1 MNEHALSDRLA
12 CVGAYV
18 PDQARLA
25 DIGSDHAYLPVAL
38 MLQNKISYAVAGE
51 VVEGPYRSASKQVQK
66 NRLGDSITVRLANG
80 LAAILPEDQI
90 DTVVIAGMGGP
101 LIRTILEEGQAKQ
114 QLTNVKR
121 LILQPNVGEW
131 PLRVWLQDNGYQ
143 IIEETILSEND
154 KQYEIIVAE
163 PGQRN
168 YSKQELFFG
177 PRLIQEKN
185 AVFQKKWHYE
195 LQQKYRVIDSL
206 QKANKP
212 QVEKITALKEQIRW
226 IEEVLA

>member
-1 MNEHALSDRLA
+1 MNEHALSDRLS

-38 MLQNKISYAVAGE
+38 MLQKQIAYAVAGE
-51 VVEGPYRSASKQVQK
+51 VVEGPYQSARRQVRK
-66 NRLGDSITVRLANG
+66 NRLEEHITVRLANG
-80 LAAILPEDQI
+80 LAAITPEDRI

-101 LIRTILEEGQAKQ
+101 LIRSILEEGQ
-114 QLTNVKR
+114 TNQHLAGVNR
-121 LILQPNVGEW
+121 LILQPNVGEM
-131 PLRVWLQDNGYQ
+131 PLRIWLQDNGYQ

-163 PGQRN
+163 AGQSH
-168 YSKQELFFG
+168 YSAKQLFFG
-177 PRLIQEKN
+177 PLLMQEKN
-185 AVFQKKWHYE
+185 AVFQKKWQYE
-195 LQQKYRVIDSL
+195 LQQKYRVIESL
-206 QKANKP
+206 QKAKDA
-212 QVEKITALKEQIRW
+212 QDQKIAALKEQIDW